1 MKNPAFPETAAFRD
15 GSWQGSGRA
24 GVLHL
29 PHSVILQIVDPLGD
43 FIMQPDFARKARS
56 PDVGLND
63 VTERRHVEQELLES
77 REQFRELSAYMEAI
91 REEERTLSAGY
102 ARYCRVP
109 YRAGVAD
116 QYRAS
121 GAGDTCGCHADQHRD
136 CARASCQR

>member
-1 MKNPAFPETAAFRD
+1 MMP
-15 GSWQGSGRA
+15 
-24 GVLHL
+24 
-29 PHSVILQIVDPLGD
+29 
-43 FIMQPDFARKARS
+43 PDFAQTVRS
-56 PDVGLND
+56 PGDDLND
-63 VTERRHVEQELLES
+63 VTECKRIKQELLES

-121 GAGDTCGCHADQHRD
+121 CAGDTCGCHADQHRD